1 MNYKGEREGNIP
13 PGTYLIDRE
22 KLLIDDVDNG
32 HPHHYHHQHP
42 NYHQQQYLQDHEYGG
57 SEYFRAIVE
66 GGGDMNESVK
76 SYGLGMGGS
85 FGGSLGRMGSL
96 QRVGSV
102 EGMEGDGISTQG
114 GYLPYVEGSERSISP
129 PLSSSFLPSQPPT
142 LHRVNTLELKR
153 LARLESKRGQKLLL
167 KQQSERLLSE
177 RLLSE
182 RLQSEKDAGE
192 VHVLEKIDSDQDMD
206 IIETG
211 LGLEAGLGLGFTTG
225 VESRV
230 KFQQSSSPSSTQT
243 QSQTQIQTQLSR
255 NSPILDIDPH
265 ALSQLKQQLSV
276 RKQTGGMEE

>member
-1 MNYKGEREGNIP
+1 MPMNYKGEREGNIP

-22 KLLIDDVDNG
+22 KMLTDDANN
-32 HPHHYHHQHP
+32 HHHHQQQQ
-42 NYHQQQYLQDHEYGG
+42 QQQYLQDHEYGG

-66 GGGDMNESVK
+66 GVGDMNESVK
-76 SYGLGMGGS
+76 SYGLGM
-85 FGGSLGRMGSL
+85 GGSLGRMGSL

-129 PLSSSFLPSQPPT
+129 PLSSSFLPSQPST

-153 LARLESKRGQKLLL
+153 LARLESKRGHKLLL

-192 VHVLEKIDSDQDMD
+192 IHVLEKIDSDQDMD

-211 LGLEAGLGLGFTTG
+211 LEVGLTTG

-243 QSQTQIQTQLSR
+243 QSQTQIQTQLQTQTQLSR